1 MVVFK
6 RILHMA
12 NNAANHHS
20 KKHFFNTFH
29 FLLLL
34 FSILSLTANG
44 SSLLKKSLWPKENSP
59 DSSPAISTKNTI
71 YIKDFGAVA
80 DGVTNN
86 TEAFQK
92 ASAFLEANGGTL
104 IIGAGTYI
112 VGKQKL
118 SGSYS
123 AGVSYTAEPI
133 LSLLNAKKPVIIKGY
148 NAILKA
154 ASGLKFGSFNPVTG
168 EKDSIRKEGNRS
180 SYNASA
186 FTFISIIN
194 CLSITI
200 KGLTLDG
207 NAGKLNIGPAFGP
220 EGIQLSALGIGL
232 YGNKNVSVAD
242 CYIHHCALDG
252 IIVAWPGLKVSD
264 PVYPHTITNVKCEYN
279 GRQGLSWVG
288 GNNLTV
294 TDCEFSSTGKALNMS
309 LPVIS
314 KPSAGIDIEIEN
326 SIIRNGSFINC
337 FVYNNAGPGIISI
350 GHDTYNINFKRC
362 TFIGTTNSAAYPKSK
377 GFSFDNCTFVGMVQR
392 IYGSA
397 DKSKACFFKDCL
409 FTMDSKMSPD
419 RRVFGDTWEF
429 YEGQNVI
436 FDHCTFDAA
445 TKHLPTVNT
454 PEIVF
459 LNCTFSQNSNENF
472 NAAAI
477 FKGTTKFVMK
487 GKGTLITS
495 QSDFTGKII
504 YNNQVVTDI
513 RNVRL

>member
-1 MVVFK
+1 MIEK
-6 RILHMA
+6 ASRP
-12 NNAANHHS
+12 HS
-20 KKHFFNTFH
+20 TNHFFNAFH
-29 FLLLL
+29 FCLL
-34 FSILSLTANG
+34 FFVLLNLSANG
-44 SSLLKKSLWPKENSP
+44 SSFLKYSWPKENSP
-59 DSSPAISTKNTI
+59 DSFPAIPAKSI
-71 YIKDFGAVA
+71 VHIKDFGAVA

-104 IIGAGTYI
+104 IIDAGTYI

-123 AGVSYTAEPI
+123 AGVSYNAEPI
-133 LSLLNAKKPVIIKGY
+133 LSLLNAKKPIIIKGY

-154 ASGLKFGSFNPVTG
+154 APGLKFGSFNPITG

-186 FTFISIIN
+186 FTFISVIN

-200 KGLTLDG
+200 KGLSLNG
-207 NAGKLNIGPAFGP
+207 NSGKLNIGPAFGP

-232 YGNKNVSVAD
+232 YGNKNVTVAD

-252 IIVAWPGLKVSD
+252 IIVAWPGLKDSD
-264 PVYPHTITNVKCEYN
+264 PVYPHTITNVKCTYN

-294 TDCEFSSTGKALNMS
+294 TDCEFSSTGKALNKG

-326 SIIRNGSFINC
+326 SIIRNGNFINC
-337 FVYNNAGPGIISI
+337 LVYNNAGPGIISI
-350 GHDTYNINFKRC
+350 GHDTYNIHFKKC
-362 TFIGTTNSAAYPKSK
+362 TFIGTTNSSAYPKSQ
-377 GFSFDNCTFVGMVQR
+377 GFSFNSCTFVGMVQR
-392 IYGSA
+392 IFGSA
-397 DKSKACFFKDCL
+397 DKSKAAFFKDCL
-409 FTMDSKMSPD
+409 FTMSAKMSPD
-419 RRVFGDTWEF
+419 GKVFGDTWEF
-429 YEGQNVI
+429 YEGQNII

-459 LNCTFSQNSNENF
+459 LNCTFSQNSDKDF

-495 QSDFTGKII
+495 LSDFTGKII
-504 YNNQVVTDI
+504 YNDQIATDI
-513 RNVRL
+513 RNIRL

>member
-1 MVVFK
+1 MIVFK
-6 RILHMA
+6 
-12 NNAANHHS
+12 NNLTMMEKIPWSNS
-20 KKHFFNTFH
+20 TNHFFNTFH
-29 FLLLL
+29 FFLLL
-34 FSILSLTANG
+34 FSILSLSANG
-44 SSLLKKSLWPKENSP
+44 NYLLKDSLLLKENSS
-59 DSSPAISTKNTI
+59 DSFPVTPAKKII

-133 LSLLNAKKPVIIKGY
+133 LSLLNAKKPIIIEGY

-186 FTFISIIN
+186 FTFISVIN

-207 NAGKLNIGPAFGP
+207 NSGKLNIGPAFGP

-252 IIVAWPGLKVSD
+252 IIVAWPGLKDSD
-264 PVYPHTITNVKCEYN
+264 PFYPHTITNVKCEYN

-294 TDCEFSSTGKALNMS
+294 TDCEFSSTGKALNKGF
-309 LPVIS
+309 PVIS

-337 FVYNNAGPGIISI
+337 RVYDNAGPGIVSI
-350 GHDTYNINFKRC
+350 AHETYNINFRNC
-362 TFIGTTNSAAYPKSK
+362 TFIGTTNSAAYPESQN
-377 GFSFDNCTFVGMVQR
+377 FSFDSCTFIGMVQR
-392 IYGSA
+392 IFGSE
-397 DKSKACFFKDCL
+397 DKSKAVSFKNCL
-409 FTMDSKMSPD
+409 FTLSPGMSPNGK
-419 RRVFGDTWEF
+419 VFGETW
-429 YEGQNVI
+429 
-436 FDHCTFDAA
+436 
-445 TKHLPTVNT
+445 
-454 PEIVF
+454 
-459 LNCTFSQNSNENF
+459 
-472 NAAAI
+472 
-477 FKGTTKFVMK
+477 
-487 GKGTLITS
+487 
-495 QSDFTGKII
+495 
-504 YNNQVVTDI
+504 
-513 RNVRL
+513 